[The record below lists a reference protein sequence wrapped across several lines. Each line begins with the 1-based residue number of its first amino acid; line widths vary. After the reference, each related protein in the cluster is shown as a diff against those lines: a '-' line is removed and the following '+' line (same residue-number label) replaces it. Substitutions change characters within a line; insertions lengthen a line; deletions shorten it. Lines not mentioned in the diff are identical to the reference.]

1 MSELAACTQADSLD
15 SFLLVIRILLS
26 YSIEANTV
34 SMFWLSTALKY
45 SVRFLFSGMEGRW
58 KEEGV
63 AAVNTLCSHSTWNT
77 RPGRGSRALCT
88 LGGGRCTAQ
97 HLTPPHRTT

>member
-1 MSELAACTQADSLD
+1 ML
-15 SFLLVIRILLS
+15 
-26 YSIEANTV
+26 
-34 SMFWLSTALKY
+34 WLSTALKY

-77 RPGRGSRALCT
+77 SPGRGSRALCT
-88 LGGGRCTAQ
+88 LGGGGA
-97 HLTPPHRTT
+97 PHRT